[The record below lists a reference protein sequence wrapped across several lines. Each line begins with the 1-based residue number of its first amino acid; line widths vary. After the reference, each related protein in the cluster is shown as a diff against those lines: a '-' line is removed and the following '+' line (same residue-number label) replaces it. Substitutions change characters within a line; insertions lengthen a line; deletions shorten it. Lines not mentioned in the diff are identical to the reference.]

1 MGLFGLFGKKNK
13 LDLRMVENQILSDGD
28 AVLLTDR
35 DFMPLK
41 LMYITD
47 DVMDGESLKI
57 GDILEK
63 YGYQDLDIGNFDGT
77 LITGLVKGRYLFAEN
92 IFDFKDINNLD

>member
-1 MGLFGLFGKKNK
+1 MGLLGLFGKKNK

-63 YGYQDLDIGNFDGT
+63 YGYQDLDIEKFDGA
-77 LITGLVKGRYLFAEN
+77 LITGLVKGRYLLAEN
-92 IFDFKDINNLD
+92 IFDFKEINNLN

>member
-13 LDLRMVENQILSDGD
+13 LDLSMVENQILSDGD
-28 AVLLTDR
+28 AVLLTDK
-35 DFMPLK
+35 DFVPLR

-63 YGYQDLDIGNFDGT
+63 YGYQDLDIGKFDGT

-92 IFDFKDINNLD
+92 IFDFKEINNLD